1 MKTPRII
8 QTIKSV
14 FPVLPAVLFL
24 CQLASPAQAVEL
36 SIIKG
41 NFDSTGV
48 DTDAR
53 GQASSIL
60 NKGIQRFDVDAW
72 GLTPGATYN
81 LTLDGVVEAT
91 LTASA
96 KGSIHADFRNH
107 TRGGRGGDDDSQG
120 DEDRVRTLTPGH
132 GGKMPLT
139 FDPRGHQL
147 ALSDGTADVLT
158 MVYSG
163 EGEPDDIR
171 VDERTSLAPVDPATT
186 NGRVELRYLEQ
197 KNKDRFIVH
206 FHSMDRGTY
215 QIFIDGEL
223 QAEVEMTH
231 GRSDMRTFELLKN
244 PRLIARS
251 KGHGNGNDKGGHGKG
266 SKKLELDFDP
276 RGLVVDIVKDGV
288 IAFSGEMKA
297 QIPGLGGEFAGEASA
312 TLTTTGVD
320 ADATGTADVVLAP
333 DGTETLTVAVSAL
346 PAGDYEVWVGGMLR
360 GTITV
365 TGTEPASSGQIVFS
379 TNPTASE
386 SLLNFDV
393 LGAAVEIRQGATVFL
408 TGTIGS
414 ELTPVDVTTT
424 STTLPLL
431 NQGVTADASGHATLT
446 EDGTTLTSFA
456 VEVTGLAAGNY
467 DLKVGGAVVGTL
479 AVADVSGVLSGGL
492 VFDDSVGG
500 LPLSFDPRGQTVT
513 VEQAGT
519 IYLSRTL

>member
-1 MKTPRII
+1 MKTPRL
-8 QTIKSV
+8 IKT
-14 FPVLPAVLFL
+14 VLPAALFL
-24 CQLASPAQAVEL
+24 CQFLSPARAVEL

-53 GQASSIL
+53 GQAASIF

-72 GLTPGATYN
+72 GLTPGATYT
-81 LTLDGVVEAT
+81 LTLDGVAEAT
-91 LTASA
+91 FTAST
-96 KGSIHADFRNH
+96 KGSVHADFRNH
-107 TRGGRGGDDDSQG
+107 TRGRGGDDGGDDQG
-120 DEDRVRTLTPGH
+120 DDNLVPATVPH
-132 GGKMPLT
+132 GTKLPLT

-147 ALSDGTADVLT
+147 ALSDGTNDVLT

-171 VDERTSLAPVDPATT
+171 VDERTSLAPVDTT
-186 NGRVELRYLEQ
+186 TSTHGRVELRYLEQ
-197 KNKDRFIVH
+197 KNQDRFIVH
-206 FHSMDRGTY
+206 FNAMDRGNY
-215 QIFIDGEL
+215 QLFIDGEL
-223 QAEVEMTH
+223 QAEVDLTR
-231 GRSDMRTFELLKN
+231 GRSDQRTFELLKN

-251 KGHGNGNDKGGHGKG
+251 KGHGNSHGNSHGQ
-266 SKKLELDFDP
+266 SKKLDLDFDP
-276 RGLVVDIVKDGV
+276 RGLVVDVVKDGV
-288 IAFSGEMKA
+288 ITFSGVMKA
-297 QIPGLGGEFAGEASA
+297 QIPGLGDVFAGASTT
-312 TLTTTGVD
+312 TLTNTGAD
-320 ADATGTADVVLAP
+320 ADAAGTADVNLAP

-360 GTITV
+360 GTVTV

-379 TNPTASE
+379 TNPSASE

-414 ELTPVDVTTT
+414 ELTPVEVTTT

-446 EDGTTLTSFA
+446 EDGTTLTSFD

-467 DLKVGGAVVGTL
+467 DLKVGGTVVGTL
-479 AVADVSGVLSGGL
+479 VVAEVSGVLSGGL
-492 VFDDSVGG
+492 VFDNSVGG
-500 LPLSFDPRGQTVT
+500 LPLSFDPRGQVVT

-519 IYLSRTL
+519 IYLSRSL